1 MGCRGAGVGGA
12 FSPLIQFVKKL
23 DETKTKRTNEGKSQI
38 ILSTD
43 HEYNTL
49 ADG

>member
-1 MGCRGAGVGGA
+1 MGWGGA
-12 FSPLIQFVKKL
+12 FSPLIEFVKKL
-23 DETKTKRTNEGKSQI
+23 DETTTKRMNEGKSQI